1 MDNKEI
7 ILNVEKLNTTFISDR
22 KEIKIVKDVSF
33 QVRRG
38 KTLAVVG
45 ESGCGKSVTMN
56 SIMRFTGKN
65 AIVKA
70 ENIQYNALRDGKVT
84 EYHLESIKEPNGPEM
99 RALRGPDMSMVFQ
112 DPMSSLNPVY
122 KVGDQVAEG
131 LLQHNKGMKKD
142 EARKLV
148 LEMFRKFGIPDP
160 EERIDCYPHQFSGGM
175 KQRVVIAIAM
185 ICNPELIICDEPTTA
200 LDVTIQAQIM
210 DLLKELQ
217 LKEGKSIILI
227 THNMGLVAEMADEV
241 CVMYMGRVVEFGSLE
256 DLFDR
261 TSHPYTRALLRSVPV
276 LGLADGQK
284 LESIPGATPNPA
296 DLKGGCEFADR
307 CSECMDRCR
316 EKTIPMFEIAPGHRV
331 RCLKF
336 DSYPEVD

>member
-148 LEMFRKFGIPDP
+148 LEMFRKLGIPDP

-284 LESIPGATPNPA
+284 LETIPGATPNPA

-316 EKTIPMFEIAPGHRV
+316 EKAIPMFEISPGHRV

>member
-1 MDNKEI
+1 MDSREI

-70 ENIQYNALRDGKVT
+70 KNIQYNALRNGEVT

-131 LLQHNKGMKKD
+131 LLQHNKGMKKA
-142 EARKLV
+142 EARAKV
-148 LEMFRKFGIPDP
+148 LEMFRKLGIPDP

-210 DLLKELQ
+210 ELLKELQ

-261 TSHPYTRALLRSVPV
+261 TSHPYTKALLRSVPV
-276 LGLADGQK
+276 LGLADDQK
-284 LESIPGATPNPA
+284 LETIPGATPNPA

-307 CSECMDRCR
+307 CSECTDRCR
-316 EKTIPMFEIAPGHRV
+316 EKTIPMYEIAPGHRV
-331 RCLKF
+331 RCLKY

>member
-1 MDNKEI
+1 MDTKEI
-7 ILNVEKLNTTFISDR
+7 ILDVKNLNTTFISDR
-22 KEIKIVKDVSF
+22 KEIRIVKNVSF
-33 QVRRG
+33 QLKRG
-38 KTLAVVG
+38 TALAVVG

-56 SIMRFTGKN
+56 SIMRFLGKN
-65 AIVKA
+65 ARVEA
-70 ENIQYNALRDGKVT
+70 DSIQYNALRDGKVT
-84 EYHLESIKEPNGPEM
+84 EYHLEKIKNPNGPEM

-131 LLQHNKGMKKD
+131 LIQHTGMKKK
-142 EARKLV
+142 EAREKV
-148 LEMFRKFGIPDP
+148 LDMFRKLGIPDP
-160 EERIDCYPHQFSGGM
+160 EERIDSYPHQFSGGM

-210 DLLKELQ
+210 ELLKDLQ
-217 LKEGKSIILI
+217 VKEGKSIVLI

-256 DLFDR
+256 DVFDR
-261 TSHPYTRALLRSVPV
+261 TAHPYTKALLRSVPV

-284 LESIPGATPNPA
+284 LETIPGSTPNPA
-296 DLKGGCEFADR
+296 NLKPGCEFADR
-307 CSECMDRCR
+307 CSECTAACR
-316 EKTIPMFEIAPGHRV
+316 EKDIPTFEISPGHRV
-331 RCLKF
+331 RCLKYKNF
-336 DSYPEVD
+336 PEVD